1 MEENSYSANG
11 VKHCIRPIDMAG
23 KSAAVIL
30 RQMHPSVVKEA
41 EIYDAD
47 IDLPM
52 WFSTLSL
59 EDDLTVYHDQKRKE
73 ALHLMSKGKEITKT
87 PTKQPTV
94 KESGTPAPVFKV
106 MHSK

>member
-30 RQMHPSVVKEA
+30 RQMHPSVVREA
-41 EIYDAD
+41 EIFDAN

-52 WFSTLSL
+52 WFSTLSI
-59 EDDLTVYHDQKRKE
+59 DDNMTVFHDQKRKE
-73 ALHLMSKGKEITKT
+73 ALQLMRGEQIIKLPTQPIFTIEKG
-87 PTKQPTV
+87 
-94 KESGTPAPVFKV
+94 SR
-106 MHSK
+106 